1 MRRLYRYLYLSI
13 FLSINIQVVQAQI
26 YKNPNAPIEDRVK
39 NLLEMMTLD
48 EKIGQMTQGDFAA
61 ISNKKNEITTYLLGS
76 VLNGGSADPADNSA
90 KGWADMYDDLQSYA
104 LKSRLG
110 IPIIHGVDA
119 VHGHSNVSGTVIFPH
134 NIGLGCTRNPVLV
147 EQAARITAIEIAG
160 TGIDWTFAPCIAVPQ
175 NERWGRTY
183 EGFGETAELAKM
195 FAPAAVKGL
204 QGNKLSD
211 STSVV
216 ACAKHFVAEGATTDG
231 KNQGNAS
238 IDIAELRKV
247 HLPGYIEAIKE
258 NVGTVMASY
267 NSWNGVKC
275 HGSKYLLTDLLK
287 DELGFKGFVVSDWD
301 AIDQLPGD
309 YASDIETSI
318 NAGIDMVM
326 VPSNYKEFYNTLKS
340 LVLARKITQARID
353 DAVSRILTIKFQ
365 LGLFEHPY
373 TNRSLTPLVG
383 SAKHREVARECVRQS
398 LVVLKKKDGI
408 LPLTKTGM
416 KIHVSGKSANNLEN
430 QCGGWTLGW
439 QNFEGKK
446 TTGTTILQG
455 IKNKLPAA
463 NVSYSAD
470 GSIASGADVAIAIIG
485 ETPYAEGTGD
495 KADLSLDAQDIEVV
509 RRLKSTGVPVVVI
522 IVSGRPLIINS
533 ILPYCDAVIAAWLP
547 GTEGDGVADV
557 LFGDYQP
564 VGRLGHSWPR
574 SMKQIPINVGDPNYN
589 PLFAYNFGITSLSDA
604 PLGSAPQFFSA
615 VTTSGGDSIEISFTK
630 PMADPSLHVESFQV
644 RVNNVLNPVVK
655 AVLKNSDTNTIQLI
669 IKNPVKA
676 DDAVTFSYLPGTY
689 TAMDKGVLEA
699 ITNEDVFNILNELK
713 FIMKIPGKIE
723 AENYLFMNGVQTEN
737 TSDVGGGKNVGY
749 IDAGDWLD
757 FSVDIVEDGIYS
769 VEYRVAGQGAG
780 KILLQTPGVAD
791 SKTLAT
797 TTFSATGAWQTW
809 TTVKATVSLKKGK
822 QILRV
827 FFANGQTNINWIN
840 FVKDTNTGIKTMNDT
855 GFEVFP
861 NPASKELKIRSD
873 GFEYTKTEICDIN
886 GKVLYSMESN
896 FESEK
901 SIPINLANGYYLI
914 ALSNSKDIRI
924 RKIFVNK

>member
-1 MRRLYRYLYLSI
+1 MRKLFRYLYLSI
-13 FLSINIQVVQAQI
+13 FLSLIVHTAQSQI
-26 YKNPNAPIEDRVK
+26 YKNPNFPVKDRVK
-39 NLLEMMTLD
+39 NLIGTMTLD
-48 EKIGQMTQGDFAA
+48 EKIGQMTQGDFAT
-61 ISNKKNEITTYLLGS
+61 ISKNKNEITTYLLGS

-104 LKSRLG
+104 LKTRLG

-119 VHGHSNVSGTVIFPH
+119 VHGHNNVSGAVIFPH

-147 EQAARITAIEIAG
+147 EQASRITAIEVAG

-183 EGFGETAELAKM
+183 EGFGETAELAGM
-195 FAPAAVKGL
+195 FAPAVVKGL

-326 VPSNYKEFYNTLKS
+326 VPSKYVEFYTTLKS
-340 LVLARKITQARID
+340 LVLAGKITQARID

-463 NVSYSAD
+463 NVSFTAD
-470 GSIASGADVAIAIIG
+470 GSSASGADVAVAVIG
-485 ETPYAEGTGD
+485 ETPYAEGNGD
-495 KADLSLDAQDIEVV
+495 KADLSLDAQDVEVV
-509 RRLKSTGVPVVVI
+509 RRLKSTGIPVVVI

-547 GTEGDGVADV
+547 GTEGDGIADV
-557 LFGDYQP
+557 LFGDFQP

-574 SMKQIPINVGDPNYN
+574 SMKQIPINVGDPDYN
-589 PLFAYNFGITSLSDA
+589 PLFAYNFGITTLSDA
-604 PLGSAPQFFSA
+604 PLGSAPRFFSA

-655 AVLKNSDTNTIQLI
+655 AVLKNSDTNTIQLLT
-669 IKNPVKA
+669 KNPVKT

-689 TAMDKGVLEA
+689 SAMDKGILEA
-699 ITNEDVFNILNELK
+699 ITNEDVYNILNELK
-713 FIMKIPGKIE
+713 LIVKIPGKIE

-737 TSDVGGGKNVGY
+737 TSDTGGGKNVGY
-749 IDAGDWLD
+749 IETGDWLD
-757 FSVDIVEDGIYS
+757 FSVDVIEDGIYK

-797 TTFSATGAWQTW
+797 TTFPATGGWQTW
-809 TTVKATVSLKKGK
+809 TTVKTSVSLKKGK

-840 FVKDTNTGIKTMNDT
+840 FIKETNTGMKTMNEI
-855 GFEVFP
+855 GFEIFP
-861 NPASKELKIRSD
+861 NPASKELKIRSN
-873 GFEYTKTEICDIN
+873 GFEFDKIEIIDLS
-886 GKVLYSMESN
+886 GKVIFFKKLEYVQN
-896 FESEK
+896 YK
-901 SIPINLANGYYLI
+901 IPL
-914 ALSNSKDIRI
+914 ALSNGTYILKISNKSKT
-924 RKIFVNK
+924 VNKQFVVKN